1 MSDRQIL
8 DPVLDPGSTEHH
20 AGFLPDPALIRGY
33 RVTHPSFAGAIYPS
47 GSEEL
52 GSRGDADLQV

>member
-8 DPVLDPGSTEHH
+8 DPVFDPGSADH
-20 AGFLPDPALIRGY
+20 AGFLPDLALIRGY
-33 RVTHPSFAGAIYPS
+33 RVTHPSVAGAVYPS